1 MSTLRAHFPLNLW
14 LLAGLPMAVIAN
26 ALEIHLVLE
35 YGAAFA
41 ELLT

>member
-1 MSTLRAHFPLNLW
+1 VPNFPLNLW
-14 LLAGLPMAVIAN
+14 LPAGLPLAVIVN